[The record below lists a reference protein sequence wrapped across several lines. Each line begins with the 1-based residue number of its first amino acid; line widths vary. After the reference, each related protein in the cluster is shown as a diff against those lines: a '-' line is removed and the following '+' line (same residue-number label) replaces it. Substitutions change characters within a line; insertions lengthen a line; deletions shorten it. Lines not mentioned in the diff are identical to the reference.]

1 MSSITQPKFR
11 HNRTKSIILKRMS
24 ESVSAVL
31 EQLKSMANPDNV
43 AGMARFGIN
52 PRQTLGIS
60 IYDLRKIAKKIG
72 VDHNLALVLWDS
84 GYHEARI
91 LASYIADPQKVTED
105 LMETWVADFDS
116 WDTCDQ
122 VCGLFGSTPYA
133 YSKAIQW
140 AERSE
145 EFVKRAAFALMA
157 ELAWHDKS
165 ASDEQ
170 LEQFFPVIARHA
182 TDERNFVKKAV
193 NWALR
198 NIGKRNQRLNR
209 LAIETAEAIQKI
221 PSKSARWIASD
232 ALRELKSEK
241 VQNRLR

>member
-1 MSSITQPKFR
+1 
-11 HNRTKSIILKRMS
+11 MS
-24 ESVSAVL
+24 ESAPAIL

-43 AGMARFGIN
+43 VGMARFGIN
-52 PRQTLGIS
+52 PHQTLGIS
-60 IYDLRKIAKKIG
+60 IYDLRKVAKKIG
-72 VDHNLALVLWDS
+72 VDHNLALELWSS
-84 GYHEARI
+84 GIHEARI
-91 LASYIADPQKVTED
+91 LASFIADPQKVTEE
-105 LMETWVADFDS
+105 LMEKWVADFDS

-122 VCGLFGSTPYA
+122 VCGLFGMTPFA
-133 YSKAIQW
+133 YSKAHQW
-140 AERSE
+140 VERSE

-170 LEQFFPVIARHA
+170 MAQFLPIIARHA

-198 NIGKRNQRLNR
+198 SIGKRNRRLNR
-209 LAIETAEAIQKI
+209 LAIETAEAIQKM

>member
-1 MSSITQPKFR
+1 
-11 HNRTKSIILKRMS
+11 MS
-24 ESVSAVL
+24 ESASAIL
-31 EQLKSMANPDNV
+31 EQLKSMANPGNV

-52 PRQTLGIS
+52 PHQTLGIS

-72 VDHNLALVLWDS
+72 VDHNLALELWDS

-91 LASYIADPQKVTED
+91 LASYIADPQKVTEE

-122 VCGLFGSTPYA
+122 VCGLFGVTPYA

-145 EFVKRAAFALMA
+145 EFVKRAAFALIA
-157 ELAWHDKS
+157 ELAWRDKP

-170 LEQFFPVIARHA
+170 LEQFFPVITRHA
-182 TDERNFVKKAV
+182 TDERNYVKKAI

-209 LAIETAEAIQKI
+209 LAIQTAEAIQKI